1 MGLAMRRPS
10 QAAARQAPSL
20 CCVGSGARARPR
32 WPSQRSTCRGP
43 RGRWCLRRASRGREL
58 AGPLHAE
65 LARGGRSRREP
76 RERVGRQQR
85 RARQASAASGG
96 TTAQRGQQLTD
107 VDGGLAADDL
117 WRERIQLCRV
127 HRRKVLLCE
136 VRALRGWRGGLVRYL
151 SRSHRIRGG
160 GDGRHARSC
169 ADAARQ
175 RVLRSSAGRDSSG
188 RKKLLTYLLTGVG
201 QSEDHRVRKCG
212 T

>member
-1 MGLAMRRPS
+1 MRRPS

-43 RGRWCLRRASRGREL
+43 RGRWCLRRASRRREL
-58 AGPLHAE
+58 AGPLQAE

-85 RARQASAASGG
+85 RVRQASAASGG
-96 TTAQRGQQLTD
+96 TAAQRGQQLTD

-136 VRALRGWRGGLVRYL
+136 VRALRGWRGGLVSYL

-160 GDGRHARSC
+160 GDGRHALVCRRSETESF
-169 ADAARQ
+169 A
-175 RVLRSSAGRDSSG
+175 LRRGGTSG
-188 RKKLLTYLLTGVG
+188 RKRTEKSSTLLAE
-201 QSEDHRVRKCG
+201 SEDHRVRKCG
-212 T
+212 I